1 MGRGGGGKGAYGP
14 KKSHRG
20 HGSRVGRDD
29 EVIARNQEGSVQ
41 SQSTVIE
48 ESSEEDGSDDGL
60 FEKVAP
66 VPKKKAGLERDD
78 DLEKELAAQFQTT
91 TLTRKQKEELE
102 AQRKA
107 NEEEAAR
114 KAGTSDQAKAELEKL
129 AEVKARRAEAAQ
141 KKIEEAEAAKKKEE
155 EDTGKVTA
163 EATEKIREVASAI
176 AALCKDGK
184 DGTITINQLNQ
195 DAKCKKILKPLLKKH
210 NVKALNKAWMEK
222 FPDILKL
229 AEENN
234 VVNIQAV

>member
-1 MGRGGGGKGAYGP
+1 
-14 KKSHRG
+14 
-20 HGSRVGRDD
+20 
-29 EVIARNQEGSVQ
+29 
-41 SQSTVIE
+41 VIE

-60 FEKVAP
+60 FERITPA
-66 VPKKKAGLERDD
+66 PKKKTGMERDE
-78 DLEKELAAQFQTT
+78 DLEKDLAAQFQTT

-102 AQRKA
+102 EQKKA

-129 AEVKARRAEAAQ
+129 AEVRARRDEAAKKKIEDAEAA
-141 KKIEEAEAAKKKEE
+141 KKKKEE
-155 EDTGKVTA
+155 EDTKATA
-163 EATEKIREVASAI
+163 ADEATEKIREVASAI

-222 FPDILKL
+222 FPDILKI

-234 VVNIQAV
+234 MVTIQAA